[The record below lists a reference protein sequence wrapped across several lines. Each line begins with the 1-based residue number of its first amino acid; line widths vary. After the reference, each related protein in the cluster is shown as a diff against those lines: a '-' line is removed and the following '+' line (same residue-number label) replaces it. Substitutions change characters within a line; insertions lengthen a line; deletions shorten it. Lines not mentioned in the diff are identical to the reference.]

1 MYVIGREYPPPPP
14 LKKKKRTELIVL
26 SFANLSPDVASQ

>member
-1 MYVIGREYPPPPP
+1 MYVIGREYPPPP

>member
-1 MYVIGREYPPPPP
+1 MYVIGREYPPPPQE
-14 LKKKKRTELIVL
+14 KKKRTELIVL

>member
-1 MYVIGREYPPPPP
+1 MYVIGREYPPP

-26 SFANLSPDVASQ
+26 SFANLSPDVVSQ

>member
-1 MYVIGREYPPPPP
+1 MYVCYREGVPSPP

>member
-14 LKKKKRTELIVL
+14 QEKKKRTELIVL

>member
-1 MYVIGREYPPPPP
+1 MYVCYREGVPSPPSR
-14 LKKKKRTELIVL
+14 KKKRTELIVL